1 MTQVQEAALLFFR
14 SALSLTGQAE
24 PDLELAYLTS
34 LGYTVGSIDDRWQA
48 LADAEGVG
56 LQGFSSFTI
65 RDMVVSGAIVIG
77 P

>member
-1 MTQVQEAALLFFR
+1 MTQVQEAALIFFR
-14 SALSLTGQAE
+14 SALTLTGQSL
-24 PDLELAYLTS
+24 PDLELAYLIS

-56 LQGFSSFTI
+56 TNGYSSFTI
-65 RDMVVSGAIVIG
+65 RDMVVSGAITIG